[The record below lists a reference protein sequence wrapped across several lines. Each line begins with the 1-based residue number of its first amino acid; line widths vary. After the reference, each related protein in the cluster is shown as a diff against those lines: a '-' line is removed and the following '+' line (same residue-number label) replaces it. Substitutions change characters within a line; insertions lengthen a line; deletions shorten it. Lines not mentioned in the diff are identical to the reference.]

1 MPPLFTLFR
10 FSKHPNLPDLANR
23 SSCSC
28 PQCPD
33 PLDHHLDWE
42 WVQHCTAQ
50 SPNSA
55 TPPSPSSSSSVGS
68 AAWWRSSWRPASP
81 PCSSSCSTTPSPS
94 PSPSPP
100 PLTSPSSLSLE
111 ISRQALP
118 HPADS
123 ETRLLI
129 FLTLV
134 DGAFDRWFRLCHWL
148 LSLLSLSLSKATWDH
163 TKDCYQLQLIRT
175 NSLYSP
181 SDSFKCKFV
190 PISNFLGR
198 IGNIG
203 INEQCRRKPRTT
215 TNIFCIKG
223 HTQIRAHDVPKS
235 NISIYCC
242 VGTMVIKCSCFQSQS
257 QPEEVVLRLR
267 SQEGATLFGRETNK
281 HCAPRGKVSFC
292 RETLYDLKRD

>member
-1 MPPLFTLFR
+1 M
-10 FSKHPNLPDLANR
+10 
-23 SSCSC
+23 
-28 PQCPD
+28 
-33 PLDHHLDWE
+33 
-42 WVQHCTAQ
+42 
-50 SPNSA
+50 
-55 TPPSPSSSSSVGS
+55 
-68 AAWWRSSWRPASP
+68 
-81 PCSSSCSTTPSPS
+81 
-94 PSPSPP
+94 
-100 PLTSPSSLSLE
+100 
-111 ISRQALP
+111 
-118 HPADS
+118 
-123 ETRLLI
+123 
-129 FLTLV
+129 
-134 DGAFDRWFRLCHWL
+134 
-148 LSLLSLSLSKATWDH
+148 
-163 TKDCYQLQLIRT
+163 
-175 NSLYSP
+175 YSP

-281 HCAPRGKVSFC
+281 HCAPRGKVYFC
-292 RETLYDLKRD
+292 RETLYDVKRDLTLNALHLHSLTTTFCILHTKPLHNAH